1 MARDSKIEV
10 AGINLRIP
18 EDKNRDYPALMNA
31 LFTSRRGYR
40 VYGDSYLAITSFDQA
55 HNTGAFSKYT
65 EIDLD
70 GKWFDTLKFDT
81 ASPSD
86 VSKINIP
93 ATLKPNLS
101 SFFFWLD
108 PDLHTVAFEIYSD
121 SKGLSLNSAKKYFEM
136 ALAEPKVI
144 AEFGVVE
151 ADIVSSHLAALRL
164 LEQPDIKEVR
174 VTIRRP
180 NSDDVGD
187 DLAKVIEDR
196 LREQRATEYE
206 ETLKARGRE
215 SIKPNGR
222 TKKLASVAAEN
233 GDVVVKSI
241 VNGVMQTQKAAQTP
255 LIEAEKYKA
264 DEATWPHF
272 VALARSLFSKVRL
285 AREKV
290 RG

>member
-18 EDKNRDYPALMNA
+18 EDKNRDYAALLQMIFN
-31 LFTSRRGYR
+31 SRKSYR
-40 VYGDSYLAITSFDQA
+40 VYGDSHLVMQRFDTT
-55 HNTGAFSKYT
+55 HNTGILSKYT
-65 EIDLD
+65 QIDFNGD
-70 GKWFDTLKFDT
+70 WFDIATFDT
-81 ASPSD
+81 ASPLD
-86 VSKINIP
+86 ISKINIP
-93 ATLKPNLS
+93 QNLKPNFA

-108 PDLHTVAFEIYSD
+108 VELHTIAFEIYSE
-121 SKGLSLNSAKKYFEM
+121 SKGLSLNAVRHYFRT
-136 ALAEPKVI
+136 ALSQPNI
-144 AEFGVVE
+144 LAEFGHVE
-151 ADIVSSHLAALRL
+151 CDIVNSYIAAQRL
-164 LEQPDIKEVR
+164 LEQPDLKEVK
-174 VTIRRP
+174 VIIRRP

-206 ETLKARGRE
+206 ETLRAKGKA
-215 SIKPNGR
+215 SVKPNDR

-233 GDVVVKSI
+233 GDVVVKS
-241 VNGVMQTQKAAQTP
+241 VVDGVMRTQKAAQTP

-272 VALARSLFSKVRL
+272 VALGRRLFNKVKS
-285 AREKV
+285 AREQA

>member
-18 EDKNRDYPALMNA
+18 EEKRRDYPALIRM
-31 LFTSRRGYR
+31 LFDSRKGYR
-40 VYGDSYLAITSFDQA
+40 VYGDSHLVMTSFDPS
-55 HNTGAFSKYT
+55 HNTGILAKYT
-65 EIDLD
+65 QIDLD
-70 GKWFDTLKFDT
+70 GAWFDTTKFDT
-81 ASPSD
+81 ASPGD
-86 VSKINIP
+86 VSKVNIP
-93 ATLKPNLS
+93 DNLKPNLA
-101 SFFFWLD
+101 SFFFWLN
-108 PDLHTVAFEIYSD
+108 PDLHTVAFEIYSE
-121 SKGLSLNSAKKYFEM
+121 SKVLSLNAVRQYFQA
-136 ALAEPKVI
+136 ALAERKVV
-144 AEFGVVE
+144 AEFGQVE
-151 ADIVSSHLAALRL
+151 SDIVNSYLAAQKL
-164 LEQPDIKEVR
+164 LEQPDLKEVR

-206 ETLKARGRE
+206 EALKAKGKN
-215 SIKPNGR
+215 SIKPNER

-233 GDVVVKSI
+233 GDVVVKSV

-272 VALARSLFSKVRL
+272 VALARKLFHKVKA
-285 AREKV
+285 AREQV